1 MKVLRL
7 AAAFSLS
14 LWLCAC
20 GFKPIY
26 ATQEGASPVS
36 RLVAVGPVAAPETVA
51 PYVAD
56 ALDARLGSVN
66 GETPRYDLL
75 VTAQE
80 AAERLA
86 VQIDATVTRYN
97 YRLSA
102 RYRVIDRETGEGFSG
117 VARAVTSYNIVNSQY
132 STLFAERTAVEKAA
146 RQLAEEIERDLL
158 IRFAEPEEERNKVD
172 PRNYETVL
180 DPSEILIEPRRGEV
194 IEPIF
199 DDADLVVPDPVESS
213 PIESGPAGG
222 PSNPVDE

>member
-1 MKVLRL
+1 MRIIRL
-7 AAAFSLS
+7 IAAFGLALALS
-14 LWLCAC
+14 SC

-26 ATQEGASPVS
+26 ATKEGASPLS

-56 ALDARLGSVN
+56 ALNARLGAVN
-66 GETPRYDLL
+66 GETPRYDLF
-75 VTAQE
+75 VSANE

-102 RYRVIDRETGEGFSG
+102 RYRVVDRATGEGFSG
-117 VARAVTSYNIVNSQY
+117 VARSVTSYNIVNSQY

-158 IRFAEPEEERNKVD
+158 IRFSEPEEERDKVD

-180 DPSEILIEPRRGEV
+180 DPSEILIEPGRGEV
-194 IEPIF
+194 LPPDF
-199 DDADLVVPDPVESS
+199 DVPDPVVAD
-213 PIESGPAGG
+213 PIV
-222 PSNPVDE
+222 VDPGEADAADRPGEE